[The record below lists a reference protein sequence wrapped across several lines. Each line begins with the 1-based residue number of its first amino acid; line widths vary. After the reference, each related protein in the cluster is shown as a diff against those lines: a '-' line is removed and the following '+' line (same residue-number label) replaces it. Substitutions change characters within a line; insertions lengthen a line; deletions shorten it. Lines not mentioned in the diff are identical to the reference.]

1 MCCAPAWAQTYT
13 DSIGQHGKLDVE
25 AAYTFAEQQLGQNA
39 DMPQGVTMVN
49 SNRNVFASEVSYRF
63 APTHLRFRAYNPM
76 YNEVYINGVLMNNVE
91 TGQFRYPTIGGIGLQ
106 GLYFDSSLP
115 FESFGYGMTALGG
128 SNNYNFRAA
137 GMKRGHHIEWTG
149 ANRNYTMGGA
159 YSYASGLSANGWA
172 FAGTLSYR
180 RAKQGYVDGTPLKSL

>member
-49 SNRNVFASEVSYRF
+49 SNKNVFASEVSYRF
-63 APTHLRFRAYNPM
+63 APTHLRYRAYNPM
-76 YNEVYINGVLMNNVE
+76 YNEVYINGVLMNNAE
-91 TGQFRYPTIGGIGLQ
+91 TGQFRYPTIGGIGVQ
-106 GLYFDSSLP
+106 GLNFDSSLP
-115 FESFGYGMTALGG
+115 FEDFGYGMTAMGG

-137 GMKRGHHIEWTG
+137 DMKRGHHIEWTG

-159 YSYASGLSANGWA
+159 YSYASGLSTN
-172 FAGTLSYR
+172 
-180 RAKQGYVDGTPLKSL
+180 